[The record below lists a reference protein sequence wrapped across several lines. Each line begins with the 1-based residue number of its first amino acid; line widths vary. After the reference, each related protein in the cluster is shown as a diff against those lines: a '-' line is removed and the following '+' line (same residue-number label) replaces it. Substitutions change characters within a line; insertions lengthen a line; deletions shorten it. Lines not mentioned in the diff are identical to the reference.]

1 MTWPVRSRVVGEAS
15 GFERMIFLFVLLV
28 QQDAF
33 VSIPMLIK
41 NLPNGEM
48 RGVENI
54 YNTVGVALSILLIGW
69 ICLQRLR
76 PLASIGRT
84 NLWAMLFTCLVLLS
98 AIWSI
103 HPSITIRRGVGY
115 VLTIIVG
122 ALLPLRFGVTGFMK
136 VLSASFAISALG
148 SFVFVAM
155 FPQYGIMQVQSLE
168 GCWQGVFAT
177 KELLGSVM
185 AVAIFVE
192 LYIVVSCS
200 GKEWWRLGLLAAY
213 GSLVVLSRSMT
224 ALLIASAY
232 AAGTAAY
239 LLWRRSGWR
248 GLSVVTALAC
258 ALLVGCL
265 IVLPD
270 SESALGIIGKDATL
284 TGRVDL
290 WQQVL
295 KLVDEKPVLGW
306 GYRAMWQPDDPST
319 EVVDETAGF
328 AVPSAHNAFLEIA
341 LGLGW
346 TGALVIVIM
355 ISLAIR
361 RGIQCC
367 AKVSGLLGW
376 FSLMFF
382 MGTVVAGI
390 TTETLGQNQT
400 IEWLVFNALL
410 FSCGASDQRVERK
423 TALRYRRENGVCQNA
438 IGIGAD

>member
-76 PLASIGRT
+76 PLAYYWQNKPVGNVIYVSC
-84 NLWAMLFTCLVLLS
+84 FLS

-224 ALLIASAY
+224 ALLIARHMRLVLQHICCGGE
-232 AAGTAAY
+232 AAGAA
-239 LLWRRSGWR
+239 
-248 GLSVVTALAC
+248 
-258 ALLVGCL
+258 
-265 IVLPD
+265 
-270 SESALGIIGKDATL
+270 
-284 TGRVDL
+284 
-290 WQQVL
+290 
-295 KLVDEKPVLGW
+295 
-306 GYRAMWQPDDPST
+306 
-319 EVVDETAGF
+319 
-328 AVPSAHNAFLEIA
+328 
-341 LGLGW
+341 
-346 TGALVIVIM
+346 
-355 ISLAIR
+355 
-361 RGIQCC
+361 
-367 AKVSGLLGW
+367 
-376 FSLMFF
+376 
-382 MGTVVAGI
+382 
-390 TTETLGQNQT
+390 
-400 IEWLVFNALL
+400 
-410 FSCGASDQRVERK
+410 
-423 TALRYRRENGVCQNA
+423 
-438 IGIGAD
+438 